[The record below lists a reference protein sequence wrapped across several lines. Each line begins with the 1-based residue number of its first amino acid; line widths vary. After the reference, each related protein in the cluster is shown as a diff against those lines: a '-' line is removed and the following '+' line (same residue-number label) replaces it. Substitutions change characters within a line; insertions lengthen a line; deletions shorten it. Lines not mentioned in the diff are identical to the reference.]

1 MKTDAAVG
9 VVAAGVVVV
18 LAAVWTH
25 TWWLLL
31 PAACLIVGAVTA
43 TARQRRTGPDPEV
56 TLRPG
61 GEGRPWRRPKA

>member
-9 VVAAGVVVV
+9 VVAAGVVLV

-25 TWWLLL
+25 TLWLLL
-31 PAACLIVGAVTA
+31 PAACLIVGAVAA
-43 TARQRRTGPDPEV
+43 TARQRRTGPEPEV

-61 GEGRPWRRPKA
+61 GDERPWRKR